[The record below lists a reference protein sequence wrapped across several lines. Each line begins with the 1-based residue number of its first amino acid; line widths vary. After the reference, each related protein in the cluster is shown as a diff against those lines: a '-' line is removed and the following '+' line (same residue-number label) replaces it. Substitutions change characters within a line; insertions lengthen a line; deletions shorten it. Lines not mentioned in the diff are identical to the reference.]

1 MDKKKL
7 SIAETKKS
15 LPVFPFREDLIEA
28 VKEHQVSQSNIGT
41 KHSGFK
47 IVGLHDVARSI

>member
-1 MDKKKL
+1 MPGTKEGGDDKKQMSEFERKKM

-28 VKEHQVSQSNIGT
+28 VKEHQVRFSWA
-41 KHSGFK
+41 K
-47 IVGLHDVARSI
+47 LP